1 MYALKEGVTF
11 GVSYQKFRMKNDS
24 ETISLHN
31 NISIEFEMAFKEHYK
46 GLHSYAN
53 TIIKD
58 TDMAEEMVQNVFYK
72 LWKSKDMLQINQ
84 SVVSYL
90 YRSVYNESLN
100 YLKHLKVRSA
110 YQTHAGKT
118 MENVNNTADRLKLK
132 ELEQRLDA
140 ALKTLPEQCRTVF
153 QMSRFEELKY
163 LEIAGK
169 LGVSVKTVENHMGKA
184 LRLLREQLR
193 DFLPVLVMLL
203 LNL

>member
-1 MYALKEGVTF
+1 MLNTALRTKA
-11 GVSYQKFRMKNDS
+11 KND
-24 ETISLHN
+24 
-31 NISIEFEMAFKEHYK
+31 FE
-46 GLHSYAN
+46 
-53 TIIKD
+53 KD
-58 TDMAEEMVQNVFYK
+58 FYK
-72 LWKSKDMLQINQ
+72 LMNN
-84 SVVSYL
+84 
-90 YRSVYNESLN
+90 SVY
-100 YLKHLKVRSA
+100 
-110 YQTHAGKT
+110 GKT

-163 LEIAGK
+163 LEIACK
-169 LGVSVKTVENHMGKA
+169 LGISVKTVENHMGKA